1 MSQSVSV
8 NAQPLPWWK
17 EPTKDQWIAWWAA
30 WLGWTLDAFDF
41 TIFLLIM
48 VPIAN
53 EFKVPLTDVAV
64 IFTLTLWLRLVGAT
78 ASGWL
83 ADRVGRK
90 IPLMISILWYSI
102 CNFIAGFS
110 PTFGFLF
117 LFRALLG
124 IGMGAEWPAGASLA
138 MESWPVRSRG
148 FMSGVLQG
156 SWGIGFAL
164 SALIF
169 AMFNDYIGWRG
180 MLWIGILPALAVVW
194 VRKYVKEPEV
204 WLENRKKQREQKH
217 EIRTPL
223 FTIFR
228 RQFLGNTLL
237 ACWWMASCFVAYYSI
252 WALFATHLQKDLGLG
267 SLMVGLPLVA
277 ANLLTFGAM
286 CFWGWVGDVLGRRW
300 AMIIPA
306 FVGIFITPTYLLTS
320 DPFWIIAGFWAQSM
334 FAGAMYS
341 QVPSFLTE
349 RFPTEVRATATAF
362 TYHQGAIF
370 GGLVPLALTYFAVE
384 YHMGFAIPMLAGTSL
399 GLVSVLAA
407 LLLSPETK
415 GHVFKSDLVVT

>member
-1 MSQSVSV
+1 MSSSVTLARV
-8 NAQPLPWWK
+8 PWWK

-53 EFKVPLTDVAV
+53 EFKVPLTDVAAV
-64 IFTLTLWLRLVGAT
+64 FTVTLWLRLVGAT

-90 IPLMISILWYSI
+90 TPLMISIFWYSI

-110 PTFGFLF
+110 PSFAFLF
-117 LFRALLG
+117 FFRALLG

-156 SWGIGFAL
+156 SWGIGFAM

-169 AMFNDYIGWRG
+169 ATCNDLIGWRG
-180 MLWIGILPALAVVW
+180 MLWIGVLPALAVVW

-204 WLENRKKQREQKH
+204 WLENRKKQREQQREVH
-217 EIRTPL
+217 TPL
-223 FTIFR
+223 FAIFKPR
-228 RQFLGNTLL
+228 FLSNTLL
-237 ACWWMASCFVAYYSI
+237 ACWWMTSCFVTYYSI

-267 SLMVGLPLVA
+267 SLMVGLPLVV
-277 ANLLTFGAM
+277 ANLLGFGAM

-300 AMIIPA
+300 SMMLPA
-306 FVGIFITPTYLLTS
+306 FFGIFITPIYLLTT
-320 DPFWIIAGFWAQSM
+320 DPFWIIGGFWVQSL
-334 FAGAMYS
+334 FAGAIYS
-341 QVPSFLTE
+341 QLPSYLTE
-349 RFPTEVRATATAF
+349 RFPTEVRATASAF
-362 TYHQGAIF
+362 TYHTGAIS
-370 GGLVPLALTYFAVE
+370 GGLVAPVLTYFAIN
-384 YHMGFAIPMLAGTSL
+384 YQLGFAIPMLIGTTV
-399 GLVSVLAA
+399 GLVSVLVS

-415 GHVFKSDLVVT
+415 GYVYQSDVVVT